1 MSLPTWILLGGLTFA
16 LASCS
21 GRNPEM
27 ATSTPDPTESAS
39 DDQITLSREQFDYA
53 GIGLGKIEMQEFHDV
68 VKSTGMLDIPPG
80 NQVAV
85 HAYYGGYIRKIDLL
99 PGEKVRQGQVLFVL
113 ENPDYIPIQ
122 QDFLEL
128 KSQMAYLKSDFER
141 QQSLAADKVASQK
154 TLLKAESDYQTALA
168 RFASLQRQ
176 LELMNI
182 DADQLQPDKLV
193 TTMNVYAPIS
203 GHVTEVNIVRG
214 DFLNPS
220 ETALRLINTDHI
232 HVELNVFERDL
243 PRLAIGQPIRF
254 STQDDPAVSY
264 DAYVHLIN
272 KKVDPETRMVNLH
285 GHMTE
290 DQHAAWFSPGMYVE
304 AEIFTSSLQKPA
316 LPQDAV
322 VELDGTFYVL
332 LREKSNGEGF
342 SFSIQVV
349 EPGALYKGYREI
361 KNAADFTPDAEF
373 MIKGAFD
380 LIAE

>member
-1 MSLPTWILLGGLTFA
+1 MSLSKWILFGGIAFA

-21 GRNPEM
+21 GS
-27 ATSTPDPTESAS
+27 TSTPENTAPQPEEPTSNEAV
-39 DDQITLSREQFDYA
+39 TLSQAQFDYA
-53 GIGLGKIEMQEFHDV
+53 GISLGKIELQEFHDV
-68 VKSTGMLDIPPG
+68 IKSTGMLDIPPG

-85 HAYYGGYIRKIDLL
+85 HAYYGGYVKKIDLL

-122 QDFLEL
+122 QEFLEL

-141 QQSLAADKVASQK
+141 QQTLAADKVASQK
-154 TLLKAESDYQTALA
+154 SLLKAESDYQSALA
-168 RFASLQRQ
+168 RFASLKRQ

-182 DADQLQPDKLV
+182 DPEKLQADQLV
-193 TTMNVYAPIS
+193 TTMSVFAPIS
-203 GHVTEVNIVRG
+203 GYVTEVNIVRG
-214 DFLNPS
+214 DFLDPS

-232 HVELNVFERDL
+232 HVELHVFEKDL
-243 PRLAIGQPIRF
+243 PRLAIGQSIHF
-254 STQDDPAVSY
+254 ATQDNPSVSY

-272 KKVDPETRMVNLH
+272 KTVDPDTRMVNVH
-285 GHMTE
+285 GHLAD

-304 AEIFTSSLQKPA
+304 ADIYTSSLQKPA

-332 LREKSNGEGF
+332 LREKSAGGEF
-342 SFSIQVV
+342 SFSMQVV
-349 EPGALYKGYREI
+349 EPGALFNGYREI
-361 KNAADFTPDAEF
+361 KNADDFKPDAEF
-373 MIKGAFD
+373 MTKGAFD

>member
-1 MSLPTWILLGGLTFA
+1 MSLPTWFLLGGLA
-16 LASCS
+16 LAFASCS
-21 GRNPEM
+21 GSSPE
-27 ATSTPDPTESAS
+27 TTTTTPDTTESLS
-39 DDQITLSREQFDYA
+39 DDKVSLNQAQFDYA
-53 GIGLGKIEMQEFHDV
+53 GIVLGKIELQEFHDV
-68 VKSTGMLDIPPG
+68 IKSTGMLDIPPG

-85 HAYYGGYIRKIDLL
+85 HAYYGGYVRKIDLL

-113 ENPDYIPIQ
+113 ENPDYIPVQ
-122 QDFLEL
+122 QEFLEL
-128 KSQMAYLKSDFER
+128 KSQMPYLKSDFER
-141 QQSLAADKVASQK
+141 QQTLAADKVASQK
-154 TLLKAESDYQTALA
+154 SLLKAESDYQTALA

-203 GHVTEVNIVRG
+203 GYVTEVDIVRG
-214 DFLNPS
+214 DFLDPS

-243 PRLAIGQPIRF
+243 PRLAVGQPIRF
-254 STQDDPAVSY
+254 STQDDPSVSY

-272 KKVDPETRMVNLH
+272 KKVDSETRMVSLH
-285 GHMTE
+285 GHLTE
-290 DQHAAWFSPGMYVE
+290 ENHAAWFSPGMYVE
-304 AEIFTSSLQKPA
+304 AEIFTSSVQKPA

-322 VELDGTFYVL
+322 VELDGTFYAL
-332 LREKSNGEGF
+332 LREKGEGTDF
-342 SFSIQVV
+342 SFSMQVV

-361 KNAADFTPDAEF
+361 KNATDFKPDAEF
-373 MIKGAFD
+373 MVKGAFN